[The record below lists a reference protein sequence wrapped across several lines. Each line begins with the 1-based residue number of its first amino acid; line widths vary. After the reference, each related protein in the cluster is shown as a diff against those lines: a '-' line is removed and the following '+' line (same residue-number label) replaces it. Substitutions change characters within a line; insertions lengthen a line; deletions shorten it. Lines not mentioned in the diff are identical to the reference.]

1 MPLLLSITT
10 TPPPPPKPKISL
22 LSLPLELR
30 LEIYTHL
37 LHLPLPPHSGEESP
51 PYRSTTPPLSTFAEK
66 PKIWTAILYVSRQIY
81 IESHPLLYKSN
92 TFSAHPTLLTSSP
105 TLYPSSK
112 AYKTPLAIPL
122 PPLPP
127 PPPTTTTPQQDRPF
141 TPPSQSQNII
151 TIPLSPF
158 ISAPTNPPSISP
170 AYIPLIRKW
179 RLRIKLDSPA
189 PWSED
194 LVREVFTG
202 VGELTLDVWQSSFWG
217 GVGVRTLKGFEGVRG
232 VGRVRV
238 RGMLGGFEGYRGWL
252 EGIMGE
258 GVGVREGEVYE
269 GRDEEERRRLRGW
282 S

>member
-1 MPLLLSITT
+1 MATTTTTTTTTTTAAAVTTATMPLHLSITT

-37 LHLPLPPHSGEESP
+37 LHLPLPSHSGEESP
-51 PYRSTTPPLSTFAEK
+51 PYRSTTPPLSNFAEK

-122 PPLPP
+122 PPPT
-127 PPPTTTTPQQDRPF
+127 PPPTTATITTTTTATTAAAAATPQQDRPF

-217 GVGVRTLKGFEGVRG
+217 GVGVRTLKKVR
-232 VGRVRV
+232 R
-238 RGMLGGFEGYRGWL
+238 
-252 EGIMGE
+252 GE
-258 GVGVREGEVYE
+258 GVGG
-269 GRDEEERRRLRGW
+269 
-282 S
+282 